1 MGKEKNIA
9 SLLRSITGEQNS
21 NIIIATVDDGS
32 VNGNYCDVTPVDG
45 APLKRVRLKAKL
57 DDESGIVCTP
67 ADGSVVIVTMISR
80 LDAYISMFSEIVKV
94 KFLQGNT
101 DVVLEDSKITIHA
114 NELELNMEGNKMNL
128 KNSVYD
134 LKSALNDII
143 TEINAAI
150 ITTPAGPGA
159 VSPTTIAKL
168 QAINEKINQ
177 LLS

>member
-9 SLLRSITGEQNS
+9 SLLRSITGNENS
-21 NIIIATVDDGS
+21 NIIIATVDS
-32 VNGNYCDVTPVDG
+32 VDGNYCDVTPVDG

-57 DDESGIVCTP
+57 DDEFGIVCTP

-80 LDAYISMFSEIVKV
+80 LDAYISMFSKIVKV

-159 VSPTTIAKL
+159 VSPTTKL
-168 QAINEKINQ
+168 MLQGINEKINQ

>member
-9 SLLRSITGEQNS
+9 SLLRSITGNENS
-21 NIIIATVDDGS
+21 NIIIATVDS
-32 VNGNYCDVTPVDG
+32 VDGNYCDVTPVDG

-67 ADGSVVIVTMISR
+67 ADGSVVIVTMLSR
-80 LDAYISMFSEIVKV
+80 LDAYISMFSEIVRI

-159 VSPTTIAKL
+159 VSPTTKL
-168 QAINEKINQ
+168 MLQGINEKINQ

>member
-1 MGKEKNIA
+1 MGKDRNISA
-9 SLLRSITGEQNS
+9 LLREITKDSKETKF
-21 NIIIATVDDGS
+21 IATVDPDS

-57 DDESGIVCTP
+57 DDEVGIVCTP
-67 ADGSVVIVTMISR
+67 KDGSVVIVTMLSR
-80 LDAYISMFSEIVKV
+80 LDAYISMFSEIVKIR
-94 KFLQGNT
+94 FLQGDT
-101 DVVLEDSKITIHA
+101 DVVLEDSKIIIHA
-114 NELELNMEGNKMNL
+114 NEAELNIENNKIQL

-159 VSPTTIAKL
+159 ISPTTITKL
-168 QAINEKINQ
+168 ELINGKINQ
-177 LLS
+177 LLT